1 MYYFFCRTC
10 GMTLLREYFTKPRH
24 NCELCGDCGWRKNPP
39 NAIKLRYSEEH
50 GSNID
55 AKTGGEDE

>member
-1 MYYFFCRTC
+1 
-10 GMTLLREYFTKPRH
+10 MTLLREYFTKPRH